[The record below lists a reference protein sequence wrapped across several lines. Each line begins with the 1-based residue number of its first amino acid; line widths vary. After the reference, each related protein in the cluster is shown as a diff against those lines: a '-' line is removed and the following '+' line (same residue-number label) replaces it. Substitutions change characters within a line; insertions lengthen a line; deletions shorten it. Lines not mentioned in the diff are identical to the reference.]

1 MRIVIVTGMSGAGKT
16 TALKMLEDMGF
27 YCVDNLPIRLIE
39 KFVELIKGG
48 GTEANDIALGID
60 IRNPEF
66 IGLMSEVI
74 TQLKQEEIDCKVLF
88 LEASD
93 ECLIKRYKE
102 TRRSHP
108 LSQGQ
113 RVEVGIAKERKLM
126 AELLSKSDYVIN
138 TSQLLTR
145 ELKAQLEDMKAGGIL
160 SVNQGSD
167 IPAYMIVLKHNG
179 DGDNAY
185 KAVIGKGLTFD
196 SGGYNLKGN
205 SYGMK
210 YDMCGGADVLG
221 IMKILAGI
229 QAKTNVYGII
239 PVTENLVNGKA
250 YKPQDV
256 ITTLSGKTVEV
267 VSTDAEG
274 RLILCD
280 AITYAQ
286 RLGASHLIDLA
297 TLTGA
302 CVAALGDVYT
312 GVFAND
318 DAYYQEFEQA
328 MKAADEKGWP
338 LPMDDEYLEKL
349 QSNSADFKNG
359 PMTFGGEA
367 SGAAC
372 LLNEFVED
380 GNKWIH
386 LDIAATA
393 KTPDGATGAM
403 IRSIVELLKP

>member
-145 ELKAQLEDMKAGGIL
+145 ELKAQLEDIL
-160 SVNQGSD
+160 LKDYSLYGVD
-167 IPAYMIVLKHNG
+167 EVL
-179 DGDNAY
+179 A
-185 KAVIGKGLTFD
+185 
-196 SGGYNLKGN
+196 
-205 SYGMK
+205 
-210 YDMCGGADVLG
+210 
-221 IMKILAGI
+221 
-229 QAKTNVYGII
+229 YGICNI
-239 PVTENLVNGKA
+239 YGSIALTNYGYIDRV
-250 YKPQDV
+250 KPG
-256 ITTLSGKTVEV
+256 IIG
-267 VSTDAEG
+267 
-274 RLILCD
+274 
-280 AITYAQ
+280 
-286 RLGASHLIDLA
+286 
-297 TLTGA
+297 
-302 CVAALGDVYT
+302 
-312 GVFAND
+312 
-318 DAYYQEFEQA
+318 
-328 MKAADEKGWP
+328 
-338 LPMDDEYLEKL
+338 
-349 QSNSADFKNG
+349 
-359 PMTFGGEA
+359 
-367 SGAAC
+367 
-372 LLNEFVED
+372 LLNEHNGKQCNTF
-380 GNKWIH
+380 
-386 LDIAATA
+386 LDDIVGAIAASA
-393 KTPDGATGAM
+393 ASRIAHSKEKGDCC
-403 IRSIVELLKP
+403 E